1 MNFLSSQGL
10 KLVFICKIMVIT
22 YILISQTNLFTL
34 GEKDISAQE
43 DVSLDPSSE
52 SDYVD
57 DNEPVDETKKSFIE
71 ELLKLPKISS
81 EDYKKT
87 ELAKYFSII
96 ERKSR
101 QVEDRIKV
109 LEVRQKQLTS
119 LENSIDDKLEKLDNE
134 MMFFKQTVQ
143 NEKKI
148 QEDRLKH
155 LVKFYEKM
163 SPKKAAPVFEKMDKD
178 LVVSL
183 FKEIPDKQTMQILS
197 LMNPD
202 RSIEL
207 TENYG
212 RIKSAKE
219 YELLTEI
226 NSALRKEF
234 EVCKTEPTPNR

>member
-207 TENYG
+207 TEYYG